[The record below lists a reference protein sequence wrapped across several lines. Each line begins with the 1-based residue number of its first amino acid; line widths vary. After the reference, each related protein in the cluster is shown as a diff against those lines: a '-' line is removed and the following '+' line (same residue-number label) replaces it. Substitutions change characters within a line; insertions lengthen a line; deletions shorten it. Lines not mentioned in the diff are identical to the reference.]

1 MRLQNR
7 DEQPVYQCDS
17 QAVRPTSSPTTVEQ
31 CSVNGN
37 SEITPR
43 TPPSRRPGRPTPEE
57 AAALGEEVLDRT
69 IERLRSSGAER
80 LSLDQ
85 LAADAN
91 VTKRTIY
98 HRFGSKDRLVD
109 AAVERELSELGRIVV
124 DGTARSDDPMEI
136 LQSCARQIFTMS
148 VDPEIAR
155 FANFLSFESDYN
167 ESLRP
172 KQALWHSRLM
182 TNLLSHVQ
190 CAQTQGALQ
199 PADPLQLVLLL
210 FDLLV
215 GAGARIRSHSSDH
228 EIFGGKDQHEFFE
241 CRWNAF
247 LNLANGA
254 DAAHGT
260 AGPSRK

>member
-1 MRLQNR
+1 
-7 DEQPVYQCDS
+7 
-17 QAVRPTSSPTTVEQ
+17 
-31 CSVNGN
+31 VNDN
-37 SEITPR
+37 SKTAPR

-57 AAALGEEVLDRT
+57 AAALGEEVLDRA

-85 LAADAN
+85 LAVDAN

-136 LQSCARQIFTMS
+136 LQSWARQIFIMS

-155 FANFLSFESDYN
+155 FANFLSFEGDHD

-172 KQALWHSRLM
+172 KQKLWHSRLI
-182 TNLLSHVQ
+182 TGLLSHVES
-190 CAQTQGALQ
+190 AQTQGALQ
-199 PADPLQLVLLL
+199 AADPLQLALLL
-210 FDLLV
+210 FDLMT

-228 EIFGGKDQHEFFE
+228 EVFGGKDRHEFFD
-241 CRWNAF
+241 CRWTAF
-247 LNLANGA
+247 LNLANGG
-254 DAAHGT
+254 DAAHRA
-260 AGPSRK
+260 AGPSRQ